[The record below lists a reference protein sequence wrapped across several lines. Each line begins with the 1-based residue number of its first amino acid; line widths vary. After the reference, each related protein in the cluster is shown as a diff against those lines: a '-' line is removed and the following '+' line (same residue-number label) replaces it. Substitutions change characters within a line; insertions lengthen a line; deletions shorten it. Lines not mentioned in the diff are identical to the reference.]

1 MLSFFFDFISFV
13 HLEAM
18 FSFSKSLDN
27 LLGASYLSG
36 AAEAMIKSK
45 SLNSS
50 QLDKNLEELKQVR
63 KSMLKKAES
72 DGYKEPIQ
80 QIEKAKQVAHNILK
94 KEITTTPE
102 RKNNLFEEM
111 EEHTNAPKNT
121 NTPKNT
127 NAPKNMNAPKNTSSS
142 SIFKNMFGSTNSK
155 DVAKETNVTN
165 VTNVA
170 KDTNVAKET
179 SLMPLNNKSTAST
192 TSLETKNPPPVLQLG
207 GKRRKSRKQKKSR
220 KSRNSK
226 K

>member
-1 MLSFFFDFISFV
+1 
-13 HLEAM
+13 M

-111 EEHTNAPKNT
+111 EEHTNAPKN
-121 NTPKNT
+121 
-127 NAPKNMNAPKNTSSS
+127 MNAPKNTSSS

-192 TSLETKNPPPVLQLG
+192 TTLETKNPPPVLQLG

-220 KSRNSK
+220 KSRK
-226 K
+226 